1 MKKFL
6 AILLT
11 LVLCLSCVA
20 FAEDAATEES
30 AEVVLPEGST
40 KENTLIVGSPTMNG
54 DFINGF
60 GSSAYDGWVKNML
73 MEYCST
79 IETTSEGELVYNPM
93 VVDGEPAIE
102 EDEAGNHVYTY
113 KIFDDLKW
121 SDGSSITA
129 KDYVFGL
136 LWQASNAWIE
146 AGASSSVGLGLLGY
160 HAYNEGE
167 TDVFA
172 GVKLIDD
179 TSFQVIIDAEELPYY
194 WENSYT
200 SVSPLPAAVWGPEL
214 TMVSDEN
221 GTKFE
226 QSREEVLAAMTNVAN
241 TERFAPT
248 VVCGPFTFV
257 SYENGNATL
266 KANEYFKGDL
276 NGNKPQLQYVVLKE
290 VPGDT
295 DVQQV
300 ISRDIDIVPANVEGS
315 KIEAAKA
322 SETTSLHSYMRYGYG
337 MISMICN
344 WGPTADPN
352 VRWALAYLIDRN
364 EVLDYC
370 LGGYGGIVHGL
381 YGYAEWAYQEVGD
394 ELEEE
399 LTPFGLNIDKANELL
414 DQTEWKY
421 EADGVTPF
429 DPAKAA
435 DATDYFRHNDKGEEL
450 IIRHM
455 GTAGLET
462 TDVIEIQYAANAP
475 KAGVNFQVTKSDFNA
490 LLDNYYYSYELAEED
505 KLYSTFNMGNTFAV
519 PNDPYTASWH
529 SDYYGTWE
537 NACQV
542 NDPELDE
549 LIMKLRG
556 TEPGDEDAFLDNW
569 LAFQLRWQQLLPQIP
584 LYSNEYFD
592 IFDYA
597 VKGIETTPFHD
608 FSQDICE
615 IYKVSDDEAVK
626 EITKLGE

>member
-20 FAEDAATEES
+20 FAEDAATDEV

-54 DFINGF
+54 DFIDGF

-73 MEYCST
+73 YEYTGT
-79 IETTSEGELVYNPM
+79 IATSSEGEIVYNPM
-93 VVDGEPAIE
+93 VVDGEPE
-102 EDEAGNHVYTY
+102 VTVDDAGNHVYTY

-121 SDGSSITA
+121 SDGTGMTA
-129 KDYVFGL
+129 TDFIGGL
-136 LWQASNAWIE
+136 LWYASPAWLE
-146 AGASSSVGLGLLGY
+146 AGASSSTGLGLLGY
-160 HAYNEGE
+160 AAYQGNE
-167 TDVFA
+167 TDTFA
-172 GVKLIDD
+172 GAKIIDD
-179 TSFQVIIDAEELPYY
+179 YTFQLIIDAEELPYY
-194 WENSYT
+194 WENAYT
-200 SVSPLPAAVWGPEL
+200 SISPIPMHVWGPEL
-214 TMVSDEN
+214 TISSGDE
-221 GTKFE
+221 GAKFD
-226 QSREEVLAAMTNVAN
+226 QDYDTVLATMNNVAQ

-248 VVCGPFTFV
+248 VCGGPFTFV
-257 SYENGNATL
+257 SFENGNVTL

-276 NGNKPQLQYVVLKE
+276 LGNKPQLLYVVVKE

-300 ISRDIDIVPANVEGS
+300 ISRDVDIVPANVEGS

-322 SETTSLHSYMRYGYG
+322 SENTSLHSYMRYGYG
-337 MISMICN
+337 MISMLCN

-381 YGYAEWAYQEVGD
+381 YGYAEWAYQQVGD

-429 DPAKAA
+429 DPAKA
-435 DATDYFRHNDKGEEL
+435 DGTYFRHNDKGEEL

-462 TDVIEIQYAANAP
+462 TDVIEIQYSANAP

-490 LLDNYYYSYELAEED
+490 LLDNYYYSYELSDDE
-505 KLYSTFNMGNTFAV
+505 KLYSTFNMGNTFGV

-529 SDYYGTWE
+529 SDKYGTWE

>member
-6 AILLT
+6 AIMLT

-20 FAEDAATEES
+20 FAEEEAAETET
-30 AEVVLPEGST
+30 VLPEGST

-60 GSSAYDGWVKNML
+60 GSSAYDTWVKNML

-93 VVDGEPAIE
+93 VVDGEPTIE
-102 EDEAGNHVYTY
+102 EDEAGNHIYTY

-121 SDGSSITA
+121 SDGSAITA

-146 AGASSSVGLGLLGY
+146 AGASTSAGLGLLGY

-172 GVKLIDD
+172 GIKLIDD
-179 TSFQVIIDAEELPYY
+179 YTFQVIIDAEELPYY

-200 SVSPLPAAVWGPEL
+200 AVSPLPAAVWGPEL
-214 TMVSDEN
+214 TIVSDEN
-221 GTKFE
+221 GSKFE
-226 QSREEVLAAMTNVAN
+226 QSREEVLAAMNNVAQ

-276 NGNKPQLQYVVLKE
+276 LGNKPQLQYVVLKE

-435 DATDYFRHNDKGEEL
+435 NATDYFRHNDKGEEL

-462 TDVIEIQYAANAP
+462 TDVIEIQYSANAP

-505 KLYSTFNMGNTFAV
+505 KLYSTFNMGNTFGV